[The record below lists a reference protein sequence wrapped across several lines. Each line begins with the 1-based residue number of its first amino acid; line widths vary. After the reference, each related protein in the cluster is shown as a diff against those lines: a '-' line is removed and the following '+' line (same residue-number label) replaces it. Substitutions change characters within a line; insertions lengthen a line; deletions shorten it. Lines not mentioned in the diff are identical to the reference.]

1 MDTLDKLIAFTKD
14 NMRLKGLYERATYL
28 CVLLKNYPK
37 AVAYQTRLVAI
48 CEALYLRKNSLPH
61 PLLAFHYYQLGKL
74 QSQLDD
80 YQLSTETLKKASLL
94 FASYYGLKS
103 TIDGKMINERLVHQ
117 CNENYL
123 ANL

>member
-1 MDTLDKLIAFTKD
+1 M
-14 NMRLKGLYERATYL
+14 NLKGLYERATYI
-28 CVLLKNYPK
+28 CVVLKNYLK
-37 AVAYQTRLVAI
+37 AVSYQTKLVSI
-48 CEALYLRKNSLPH
+48 CENLYLRKDSLPH

-74 QSQLDD
+74 QSQIDN
-80 YQLSTETLKKASLL
+80 YHLSTETLKKASLI

-103 TIDGKMINERLVHQ
+103 LFDGKMINERLVHE